1 MKASNLIAAALLV
14 GCSGLAMADVTIKIP
29 DNVDLLSVNAGDPTT
44 DSSGFF
50 SSGETATLP
59 DGVNQIVFKYEP
71 FFDVNRDERKVIA
84 SKAIIARFEATD
96 AELTLNVPTY
106 RDARQA
112 QKNIDNLEWSLTDKN
127 GQVIPVVEDKL
138 IKDGM
143 QIGRDYN
150 READDYNRN
159 GGVAA
164 LTVAT
169 TAAVATT
176 TAAATT
182 AAATTAAQPTTLPAT
197 APAAGDNT
205 AEEMLMF
212 WYNKADAETKARFK
226 EYVNKN

>member
-14 GCSGLAMADVTIKIP
+14 GCSSFAMADVTIKIP

-71 FFDVNRDERKVIA
+71 FFDVNRDERKVIS

-127 GQVIPVVEDKL
+127 GQVVPVVEDKL

-150 READDYNRN
+150 READDYNRK

-164 LTVAT
+164 LAVAT
-169 TAAVATT
+169 TATVAPAAVAT
-176 TAAATT
+176 TT

-212 WYNKADAETKARFK
+212 WYNKADADTKARFK